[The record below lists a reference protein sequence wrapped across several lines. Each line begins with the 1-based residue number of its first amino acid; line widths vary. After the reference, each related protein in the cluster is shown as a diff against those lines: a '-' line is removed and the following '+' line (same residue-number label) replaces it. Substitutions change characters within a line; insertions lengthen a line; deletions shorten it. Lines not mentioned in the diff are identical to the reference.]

1 MDTSDRRVAWSACG
15 CTGIQFAQAAGLA
28 GVVANV
34 APLLRAPR
42 LIRSVKQAGLLLLTY
57 GGENNDPANVRV
69 QRQWGVDTIIAG
81 MRGRGRH
88 PGMPA
93 RTIMVCWL
101 TIDRRGV

>member
-1 MDTSDRRVAWSACG
+1 M
-15 CTGIQFAQAAGLA
+15 
-28 GVVANV
+28 VANV

-81 MRGRGRH
+81 MRASRTACRH
-88 PGMPA
+88 AAPCDHD
-93 RTIMVCWL
+93 IWL
-101 TIDRRGV
+101 TIDRRAI